1 MSTTIRLGPR
11 SGIGD
16 GYGAKLPLEHDLE
29 NPIVV
34 DASALGPCHPM
45 LLVRLQVFLDWH
57 SLAGHQLEVRPP
69 TDVEVAR
76 HLADMGLRTPEQL
89 GGHGLPRPVSKPD
102 VVIPL
107 RRLTSYLDVEEVA
120 NRAERVL
127 TAQVANLA
135 AWGDAIHM
143 AIGELC
149 DNGLIHGRNELGVY
163 VAADR
168 VTEPRREFRLAIV
181 DLGIGIPEHIRSQH
195 PEWQDDTAAIARA
208 IERGVTGTGDPHRGN
223 GFAEVFDV
231 AVDNQLVRALSA
243 ATVDIRSSKGRV
255 RVELVGGQ
263 TNVSTPDIG
272 RSRRGTWITYTVTSV

>member
-1 MSTTIRLGPR
+1 M
-11 SGIGD
+11 
-16 GYGAKLPLEHDLE
+16 
-29 NPIVV
+29 V
-34 DASALGPCHPM
+34 DASSLGPCHPM
-45 LLVRLQVFLDWH
+45 FLVRLQVFLDWH
-57 SLAGHQLEVRPP
+57 SLGHPIELRLPADP
-69 TDVEVAR
+69 EVAA
-76 HLADMGLRTPEQL
+76 HLADMRLRAPAQPV
-89 GGHGLPRPVSKPD
+89 GRGLPPPPVTKPD
-102 VVIPL
+102 IIVPL
-107 RRLTSYLDVEEVA
+107 RRLKSYLDVEALA
-120 NRAERVL
+120 NQAEDVL
-127 TAQVANLA
+127 TAQIANLA

-149 DNGLIHGRNELGVY
+149 DNGLIHGHNELGVY

-168 VTEPRREFRLAIV
+168 VAEPRREFRMAIV

-243 ATVDIRSSKGRV
+243 ATIEIRSSKGRV
-255 RVELVGGQ
+255 KVELVGGQ